1 MTDNHETKN
10 GIDTNDAGSLESSC
24 ETKIA
29 ISEVLVGMFVR
40 GAWRVRGCVEGARRE
55 RSERTQMSRDVI

>member
-10 GIDTNDAGSLESSC
+10 GIDTNDAGSLESSR

-29 ISEVLVGMFVR
+29 ISEFFMGMFVR

-55 RSERTQMSRDVI
+55 RSEWTHMSCDVI